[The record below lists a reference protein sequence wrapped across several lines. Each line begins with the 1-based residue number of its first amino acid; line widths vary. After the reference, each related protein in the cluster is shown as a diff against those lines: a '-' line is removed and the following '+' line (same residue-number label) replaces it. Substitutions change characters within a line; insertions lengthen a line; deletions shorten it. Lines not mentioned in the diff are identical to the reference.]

1 VIAAGPTGKE
11 SSFPTVGWSR
21 CKGGPLAVSLPGERA
36 VGTIYSQAGELASE
50 VPLYRRQQLVP
61 MAVAVLCALA
71 PAPARPA
78 SAERDAVRGAV
89 DALLSQPPLL
99 GARASVEVVSLD
111 DGAVIYSR
119 GADDQLNPASN
130 TKLVTAA
137 AALLRLGPE
146 YRFTTD
152 LLVDKPLDGHGR
164 VRTLYVRG
172 RADPTWNT
180 ERLYGLAAD
189 LWHRG
194 IRQIG
199 EIVLDDSYFD
209 AEKWGP
215 GWEQETTDKAYAAP
229 VGALSL
235 NHNAVAIYVSP
246 GTRPGQRAR
255 VELEPDADCFVLQ
268 NGVTT
273 IRDDGRR
280 KLRPHTYAEGER
292 TRVAVEGRLPA
303 RSEPVVLY
311 RRVTDPAM
319 YFGQTLRLAL
329 KQRRIQVGA
338 RVKRGPV
345 PESAALLASYDSDE
359 LSNIIRDMNKV
370 SSNFIAEMLVKTL
383 GAELKGPPGTWPKGI
398 EVTQELLAEVGIA
411 RGSYQLRNGSGLN
424 DTNRFSAHQ
433 MIMVLTTVWKRFPIA
448 ADFVSSLGIAARDG
462 TMRLRME
469 GTEAAGRLRAKTGT
483 LEKVTALSG
492 FVQSVGGDRFAF
504 SVLVNDWSGRSG
516 PVVSSVDRLGGIL
529 ASAGMADK
537 DALASMAPSELSPAE
552 LRARVATYGAMA
564 KTPDKKNLSFLRSA
578 MRSERDPIVR
588 VMVADALVR
597 SDPEQGGGPLLEAMP
612 LSPELFAKLRAV
624 GRELSLPVPAVSP
637 LLDLAMDGSTEAL
650 ARLLAIAPLARGPQ
664 HDEQLESALVKGFG
678 EVADAS
684 PDELVAAL
692 RAAPSAQ
699 AQAGVELLAIGLT
712 AAEADPARSAV
723 ARLLKESRG
732 AEAAQAQGWIA
743 VLERRVEPATPA
755 AANSGSAAG
764 VPSAQAATAHDATDT
779 AVSATLPRAAHPIS
793 ATTLAPVAAAAAAA
807 MTATPAAVDAS
818 YVAAH
823 PDWPITV
830 VPNPAWTKPGTANP
844 ASTTSAAPAPAS
856 PSTQTPAEQACTA
869 DANRCAPVRKPVPGG

>member
-1 VIAAGPTGKE
+1 
-11 SSFPTVGWSR
+11 
-21 CKGGPLAVSLPGERA
+21 
-36 VGTIYSQAGELASE
+36 
-50 VPLYRRQQLVP
+50 
-61 MAVAVLCALA
+61 MAVVCALA
-71 PAPARPA
+71 PASARA
-78 SAERDAVRGAV
+78 SSAEREAVRKAV

-119 GADDQLNPASN
+119 GADQALNPASN
-130 TKLVTAA
+130 TKLVTTA

-146 YRFTTD
+146 FRFTTD
-152 LLVDKPLDGHGR
+152 FLVDKPIDRRGR

-172 RADPTWNT
+172 RGDPTWNT

-199 EIVLDDSYFD
+199 EVVLDDSYFD

-268 NGVTT
+268 NGVAT
-273 IRDDGRR
+273 IGEDGRR
-280 KLRPHTYAEGER
+280 KLRPHTYADGER
-292 TRVAVEGRLPA
+292 TRVAVEGRLPVK
-303 RSEPVVLY
+303 SEPVVLY

-319 YFGQTLRLAL
+319 YFGQTLRMAL
-329 KQRRIQVGA
+329 KQRRIQVGS
-338 RVKRGPV
+338 RVKTGTV
-345 PESAALLASYDSDE
+345 PASAVLLASYDSDE
-359 LSNIIRDMNKV
+359 LSDIIRDMNKV

-383 GAELKGPPGTWPKGI
+383 GAELKGPPGTRPKGI
-398 EVTQELLAEVGIA
+398 EVTQDLLGELGIP

-433 MIMVLTTVWKRFPIA
+433 MIALLTAVWKRFPVA

-462 TMRLRME
+462 TLRLRME
-469 GTEAAGRLRAKTGT
+469 GTDAAGRLRAKTGT

-492 FVQSVGGDRFAF
+492 FVQSVGGERFAF

-529 ASAGMADK
+529 ASAGMAEK
-537 DALASMAPSELSPAE
+537 DVLASVAAPELSPAE

-578 MRSERDPIVR
+578 LRSERDPLVR

-612 LSPELFAKLRAV
+612 LSPDVFAKVRAV
-624 GRELSLPVPAVSP
+624 SRELSLPLPAISP
-637 LLDLAMDGSTEAL
+637 LLDLAVDGSTEAL
-650 ARLLAIAPLARGPQ
+650 ARLLAVAPLARGPQ
-664 HDEQLESALVKGFG
+664 HDEQLEAVLAKGLA

-692 RAAPSAQ
+692 RTAPSAQ
-699 AQAGVELLAIGLT
+699 AQAGVELVAVGLT
-712 AAEADPARSAV
+712 AAEADPSRSTL
-723 ARLLKESRG
+723 ARLLKESHG
-732 AEAAQAQGWIA
+732 ADAAQAQPWIA
-743 VLERRVEPATPA
+743 ALERHVEPAPAGDAQGAADAATGSAQKA
-755 AANSGSAAG
+755 AAAVEKGPATDKTAASAAREG
-764 VPSAQAATAHDATDT
+764 TPQPPSSPAGAATAQSDA
-779 AVSATLPRAAHPIS
+779 AGLPRPAHPITA
-793 ATTLAPVAAAAAAA
+793 ATIAPVAAAAAAA
-807 MTATPAAVDAS
+807 LTSAPAAVPAS
-818 YVAAH
+818 AATEH
-823 PDWPITV
+823 PDWPVTV
-830 VPNPAWTKPGTANP
+830 IPNPVWVAP
-844 ASTTSAAPAPAS
+844 AGASNGATSASPGRTSPPAPAE
-856 PSTQTPAEQACTA
+856 QTCTA
-869 DANRCAPVRKPVPGG
+869 DASRCASPRPGG